1 MDDTARFA
9 GIYLRD
15 HYAGSVAGLELV
27 ARARRSNEGTE
38 LGAFLAGLES
48 EIREDQAALLAVMRS
63 LEVEPSRVKNGL
75 AWTAE
80 KAGRLKLNGRIV
92 HRSPLS
98 TVVELEGLAAGILL
112 KRSLWTS
119 LESVRDPRLAGHDF
133 AGLAARAE
141 EQAASVEEW
150 KRRAAAALRQA

>member
-1 MDDTARFA
+1 VDETTRFA

-27 ARARRSNEGTE
+27 ARARRSKEGSE
-38 LGAFLAGLES
+38 LGEFLARLEP

-63 LEVEPSRVKNGL
+63 LGAEPSRVKNGL

-92 HRSPLS
+92 RPSPLS

-119 LESVRDPRLAGHDF
+119 LEALGDPRLAGHDF
-133 AGLAARAE
+133 AALAARAE

-150 KRRAAAALRQA
+150 KRRAAAALREA